1 MPAHSRLL
9 PLLIS
14 AAFTM
19 ESLDSTLI
27 ATPLPLIAR
36 DLGVEPVQAKAAL
49 TSYFLAIAALIPL
62 SNWLSDRFG
71 PRLIFTASIAVFTM
85 GSLLSRLPPP
95 LACLSRQGSCKGR
108 GPP

>member
-1 MPAHSRLL
+1 MPPHSRLL

-36 DLGVEPVQAKAAL
+36 DLGVEPV
-49 TSYFLAIAALIPL
+49 
-62 SNWLSDRFG
+62 R
-71 PRLIFTASIAVFTM
+71 PR
-85 GSLLSRLPPP
+85 PP
-95 LACLSRQGSCKGR
+95 
-108 GPP
+108 